1 MSRSQD
7 GGPLRCRSKDVPV
20 SAWPWRAAADPSHSG
35 LNGAQPAHWPGQG
48 SFMAKDFI
56 QAVQGTEVL
65 PRSAR
70 VVIVGGGVVGCS
82 VAYHLATIGV
92 RDVLLLERRS
102 LTCGTT
108 WHAAGLVGMLRAN
121 YNMSMLAK
129 YSADLYEA
137 LEQETGQSTGFV
149 RNGSLSVATHK
160 ERLTELKRGASL
172 AKLCRFPCEIVGPER
187 IRELWPLLNVDDIVG
202 GVYLPGD
209 GVLNPVDVTQALAKG
224 ARNKGARL
232 MENVLVQDVR
242 VQGGRVI
249 GVNTDRGDV
258 DTEYV
263 VNCAGMWAYGLARR
277 SGVSIPLHAAAHHY
291 VVTEPISNLPK
302 SLPTLRDPD
311 SCNYFKVDAG
321 KLLIGMFEPHA
332 KPWGHRGIPDSFC
345 FDQLPADLDH
355 IEPYLEAAA
364 LRVPLLRTAG
374 LKVMFC
380 GPESFTPD
388 DRYHLGEAPEVRNY
402 FVAAGF
408 NSVGVQSAGGAGKVL
423 AEWIANGH
431 APLDLGDVDI
441 LRNMRFQ
448 SAPSYLYDRT
458 TESLGLLY
466 AMHWPYRQFE
476 TGRNARKSI
485 LHDRLASA
493 NACFGEVA
501 GWERA
506 NFFAPKGVVP
516 EYTHTWGRQHWLP
529 WSAVEHRAVRE
540 SVGVFDQ
547 SSFAKILVQGSDSL
561 AVLNRISNNNI
572 DVPIGRIVYTQW
584 LNDRGGI
591 EADLTVT
598 RIAAESFLVVTGP
611 ASETREVSWLRR
623 NIPAGA
629 HVTTTN
635 VTSSMAVVSVMGP
648 SSRRLLQTLSDAD
661 FSDAGFPFAT
671 SQDIELGYAV
681 VRAAR
686 ITYVGELGWELY
698 IPTEFAP
705 DVFDRTVAAGTSFGL
720 TLCGYHALN
729 SLRIEKGY
737 RHFGHDLSDHDTPLE
752 AGLSFCCDFAKP
764 GGFLG
769 RDALLR
775 QKDRGIQKRLALFR
789 FLDPEACSYHE
800 EPIYRDGI
808 IVGRTTSGMFGHTVG
823 SNVALGYVHFD
834 SDASDERV
842 LDGHYEIEVSG
853 ARFATEVSLRPL
865 YDPAMKKIKC

>member
-1 MSRSQD
+1 MLFRPFD
-7 GGPLRCRSKDVPV
+7 AGGFMGKD
-20 SAWPWRAAADPSHSG
+20 
-35 LNGAQPAHWPGQG
+35 LAQSTRDTDA
-48 SFMAKDFI
+48 I
-56 QAVQGTEVL
+56 

-92 RDVLLLERRS
+92 REVLLLERKS

-108 WHAAGLVGMLRAN
+108 WHAAGLVGMLRAS

-137 LEQETGQSTGFV
+137 LERDTGQSTGFV
-149 RNGSLSVATHK
+149 RNGSLSIATHE
-160 ERLTELKRGASL
+160 ERFTELKRGATM
-172 AKLCRFPCEIVGPER
+172 AKLCNFPCEIVGR
-187 IRELWPLLNVDDIVG
+187 DRARELWPLLHVDDIVG
-202 GVYLPGD
+202 GVYLPAD

-224 ARNKGARL
+224 ARNKGARIV
-232 MENVLVQDVR
+232 ENVLVRDVK
-242 VQGGRVI
+242 VQGGRVS
-249 GVNTDRGDV
+249 GVITDRGDV
-258 DTEYV
+258 DAEYV
-263 VNCAGMWAYGLARR
+263 VNCAGMWARGLARR

-291 VVTEPISNLPK
+291 VVTETITDLPK

-321 KLLIGMFEPHA
+321 KLLIGMFEPLA
-332 KPWGHRGIPDSFC
+332 KPWGHGGIPDSFS

-355 IEPYLEAAA
+355 IGPYLEAAA
-364 LRVPLLRTAG
+364 KRVPLLRTTG
-374 LKVMFC
+374 LKVIFC

-388 DRYHLGEAPEVRNY
+388 DRYHLGEAPEIRNY

-423 AEWIANGH
+423 AEWIVNGH

-441 LRNMRFQ
+441 RRNMRFQ
-448 SAPSYLYDRT
+448 NASRYLYDRT

-476 TGRNARKSI
+476 TGRNARRSI
-485 LHDRLASA
+485 LHDRLAAA

-506 NFFAPKGVVP
+506 NFFAPKGTAP
-516 EYTHTWGRQHWLP
+516 IYTYTWGRQHWLP
-529 WSAVEHRAVRE
+529 WSGLEHRAVRE
-540 SVGVFDQ
+540 AVGVFDQ
-547 SSFAKILVQGSDSL
+547 SSFAKFFVQGADSL
-561 AVLNRISNNNI
+561 AVLNRMSNNNI

-598 RIAAESFLVVTGP
+598 RTAPESFLVVTGP
-611 ASETREVSWLRR
+611 ASETRELSWLRR
-623 NIPAGA
+623 NIPGNA
-629 HVTTTN
+629 HAAVTN

-648 SSRRLLQTLSDAD
+648 SSRSLLQTLTDDELSDA
-661 FSDAGFPFAT
+661 AFPFAT
-671 SQDIELGYAV
+671 SREIEIGYAV
-681 VRAAR
+681 VRASR

-705 DVFDRTVAAGTSFGL
+705 DVFDRITAAGTSFGL

-737 RHFGHDLSDHDTPLE
+737 RHFGHDVSDHDTPLE
-752 AGLSFCCDFAKP
+752 AGLAFCCDFSKP
-764 GGFLG
+764 GGFIG
-769 RDALLR
+769 RDALLS
-775 QKDRGIQKRLALFR
+775 QKDRGVHRRLALFK

-800 EPIYRDGI
+800 EPIYRDGK
-808 IVGRTTSGMFGHTVG
+808 IVGRTTSGTFGHTVG
-823 SNVALGYVHFD
+823 SNIAMGYVGVD
-834 SDASDERV
+834 DGASDLQV
-842 LDGHYEIEVSG
+842 LGGLYEIEVSG
-853 ARFATEVSLRPL
+853 ARYATEVSVRPF